1 MSENLFTYM
10 KLDELASSGRMD
22 TPIWVQFVDSCNA
35 VVAILDWSPDKNFIA
50 VLGVD
55 WTEVAGNYGITW
67 FAWKLPPTAQEKELM
82 HNLSCPPTR
91 RRNDEYAAIA
101 RKLLGIDEGYS
112 GRKR

>member
-1 MSENLFTYM
+1 MSENLFTYTE
-10 KLDELASSGRMD
+10 LDELASSGKMD
-22 TPIWVQFVDSCNA
+22 TPIWVQFVDSGDT

-67 FAWKLPPTAQEKELM
+67 FAWKRPPTAQEKELM

-91 RRNDEYAAIA
+91 RRNGEHAAIA